1 MARKPYPTDM
11 TDEQW
16 AFVEPY
22 VTLMTLDA
30 PQRRHDLR
38 EVLNAA
44 LWLVKTGGQWRMM
57 PHDLPPWPAVYQQVR
72 RWLDAGVFDEI
83 VHDLRAMLRVMAGR
97 EPDPSAAIFD
107 ARVLRSTPE
116 SGGRA
121 GYDGHRRTNGSK
133 VHAAVDVLGHLLALH
148 ATAAD
153 AQERG
158 EVGPL
163 AAAAQAASRG
173 RLELAYV
180 DQGYTGAAAAAAAQD
195 QGVALT
201 IVRAP
206 EAKRGF
212 LLLPRR
218 WVVERSFAWMARFRR
233 LARDFER
240 LPDVL
245 AGLHWLAFA
254 SLMVRRYFNESA

>member
-1 MARKPYPTDM
+1 MARKPYPTDV

-22 VTLMTLDA
+22 LTLMTLDA

-57 PHDLPPWPAVYQQVR
+57 PHDMPPWPAVYQQLR
-72 RWLDAGVFDEI
+72 RWLDAGTFDEI

-97 EPDPSAAIFD
+97 KPDPTAAIFD

-116 SGGRA
+116 SGTRA
-121 GYDGHRRTNGSK
+121 GYDGHKRTNGSK
-133 VHAAVDVLGHLLALH
+133 VHAAVDVLGNLLALH
-148 ATAAD
+148 VTGAD
-153 AQERG
+153 TQDRAEAG
-158 EVGPL
+158 AL
-163 AAAAQAASRG
+163 SAAARAATND

-180 DQGYTGAAAAAAAQD
+180 DQGYTGKEPAEAARAA
-195 QGVALT
+195 GIELT
-201 IVRAP
+201 IVKAP

-240 LPDVL
+240 LPEVL

-254 SLMVRRYFNESA
+254 ALLLRRWFDGSP